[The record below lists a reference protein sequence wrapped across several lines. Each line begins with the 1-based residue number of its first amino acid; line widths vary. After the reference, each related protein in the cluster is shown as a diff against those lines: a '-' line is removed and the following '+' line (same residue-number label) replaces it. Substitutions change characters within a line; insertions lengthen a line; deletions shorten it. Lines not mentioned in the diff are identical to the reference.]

1 MRGRRIQLQVTVPIQ
16 EVLPVKQ
23 ILAAVIVL
31 SSLSLAQDANT
42 KSAQQTTQPAQADLA
57 SAPFRNPAL
66 PTEDRVND
74 LVSRLTLEE
83 KVSQM
88 VHTAA
93 AIPRLG
99 IPQYNW
105 WSEGLHGAAREGYA
119 TVFPQAIGLAAT
131 FDPDLLKKDADATA
145 SEFRAKYEERVQ
157 QLGFSDWFH
166 GLTVWSPN
174 INIFRDPR
182 WGRGQETYGEDP
194 FLTSQMGVAYVTG
207 LQGNDPKYLK
217 ALSTPKHFAVHSG
230 PEPTRHTVDVTVSNH
245 DLEDT
250 YLPAFRATVGAGA
263 GSVMCAYNSVDG
275 KPACAQPLLLQEHL
289 RDAWHFQGYVV
300 SDCGAASDISL
311 NHHYTQA
318 MPEGMAAAVKA
329 GMDIICAWPAQQIAT
344 ERDAVVKAVQQGLL
358 PEANVDRAV
367 KRLFTARMK
376 LGMFD
381 PPDSVPYAK
390 TPLSEIDSEPHRLLA
405 LQTGRESL
413 VLLKNSGH
421 ILPLATTYKTIAVL
435 GPNADSVDPL
445 LGNYNGTPSHPVTV
459 LDGIRKRFADSKI
472 LYLPGSSLAGPPL
485 TPIRKW
491 FLKNESSLDR
501 IAGYGLLGEYYK
513 GTQLQGKASLTRI
526 DPTVDFVWRNG
537 AGGGLTEDFSVR
549 WTGTIIPPVTG
560 DYQIGFTGTDA
571 FHFWLDNQLIGESWY
586 SDTGK
591 TRLKTL
597 HLEAGHSYAIKI
609 ECSQEGAS
617 GMARLVWRAPEDKE
631 DLREYTSVV
640 KQADLIIAV
649 LGLAGELEGEE
660 MPIKIEGFT
669 GGDRTSLN
677 LPRAQQQVLEDLVAT
692 GKPVVLVLM
701 NGSALAVNWADQHVK
716 AILEAWYPGEEGGT
730 AVAEAL
736 AGDFSPGGRLPLT
749 FYKSVDQLPPFE
761 DYNMKGRTY
770 RYFTGEPLYPF
781 GYGLSYT
788 TFEYSNLSFDKPS
801 LDATDNLT
809 ASVDVKNSGK
819 MAGDEV
825 VEVYLTHLGVDGA
838 PIRALAGFRRVHV
851 EPGATEH
858 VQITVRNRELSVV
871 VADGTRKVVPGDL
884 QVWVGG
890 GQPVNR
896 VGLPKTAGVS
906 GSVKIMGET
915 VLPK

>member
-1 MRGRRIQLQVTVPIQ
+1 MDLDWDSVPIP
-16 EVLPVKQ
+16 EDFPVKT
-23 ILAAVIVL
+23 ILAVVIIL
-31 SSLSLAQDANT
+31 STLSFAQDASTN
-42 KSAQQTTQPAQADLA
+42 SAPQAAQPAADLA
-57 SAPFRNPAL
+57 NAPFRNPAL
-66 PTEDRVND
+66 PIEDRVND
-74 LVSRLTLEE
+74 LVSRMTLEE

-131 FDPDLLKKDADATA
+131 FDPDLLHKDADATA

-157 QLGFSDWFH
+157 QLGYSDWFH

-194 FLTSQMGVAYVTG
+194 FLTSQMGKAYVTG
-207 LQGNDPKYLK
+207 LQGDDPKYLK

-230 PEPTRHTVDVTVSNH
+230 PEPTRHTVDVTVSAH

-250 YLPAFRATVGAGA
+250 YLPAFRATIGVGAG
-263 GSVMCAYNSVDG
+263 STMCAYNSVLG

-289 RDAWHFQGYVV
+289 RDAWHFKGYVV
-300 SDCGAASDISL
+300 SDCGAASDISQ
-311 NHHYTQA
+311 NHHYTQT

-329 GMDIICAWPAQQIAT
+329 GMDIICAWPARQIAT
-344 ERDAVVKAVQQGLL
+344 ERDAVLKAVQQGLL
-358 PEANVDRAV
+358 PEADIDRSV
-367 KRLFTARMK
+367 KRLFTARMR

-421 ILPLATTYKTIAVL
+421 LLPLTSTYKTIAVI

-459 LDGIRKRFADSKI
+459 LAGIRKRFADSKVV
-472 LYLPGSSLAGPPL
+472 YVSGSTLTGPPL
-485 TPIRKW
+485 SPVPAAV
-491 FLKNESSLDR
+491 LKDSS
-501 IAGYGLLGEYYK
+501 GNPGLSAEYFR
-513 GTQLQGKASLTRI
+513 GTQLTGTPAVKGT
-526 DPTVDFVWRNG
+526 DPGVDFAWQNG
-537 AGGGLTEDFSVR
+537 ASADLKENFSVR
-549 WTGTIIPPVTG
+549 WTGTLVPKASG
-560 DYQIGFTGTDA
+560 DYDIGFTGTDA
-571 FHFWLDNQLIGESWY
+571 FHFWLDNQLIGESSY

-597 HLEAGHSYAIKI
+597 HLDAGHSYAVKI
-609 ECSQEGAS
+609 ECSQEGSA
-617 GMARLVWRAPEDKE
+617 GLAKLVWHEPGDKK
-631 DLREYTSVV
+631 EYMEVA
-640 KQADLIIAV
+640 KQADLIVAV

-660 MPIKIEGFT
+660 MPIEIEGFS
-669 GGDRTSLN
+669 GGDRTNLN
-677 LPRAQQQVLEDLVAT
+677 LPDAQEQVLKDLVAT
-692 GKPVVLVLM
+692 GKPVVVVLM
-701 NGSALAVNWADQHVK
+701 NGSALAVNWADQHAN

-749 FYKSVDQLPPFE
+749 FYKSVDQLPAFE
-761 DYNMKGRTY
+761 DYGMKGRTY

-788 TFEYSNLSFDKPS
+788 TFEYSNLNFDKMS
-801 LDATDNLT
+801 LAATDDLN
-809 ASVDVKNSGK
+809 ASVDVKNTGK

-825 VEVYLTHLGVDGA
+825 VEVYLTHPGVDGA
-838 PIRALAGFRRVHV
+838 PIRSLAGFSRTRVD
-851 EPGATEH
+851 PGATNH
-858 VQITVRNRELSVV
+858 VTITVPNRQLSVV
-871 VADGTRKVVPGDL
+871 DVDGTRKIVAGDL

-890 GQPVNR
+890 GQPATR
-896 VGLPKTAGVS
+896 EDTKTAGVS
-906 GSVKIMGET
+906 GSVKITGEA
-915 VLPK
+915 VLPR

>member
-1 MRGRRIQLQVTVPIQ
+1 MDLGFVPI
-16 EVLPVKQ
+16 LGGLSVKTIWAAFI
-23 ILAAVIVL
+23 IL
-31 SSLSLAQDANT
+31 STLSLAQDSST
-42 KSAQQTTQPAQADLA
+42 KPAQPAAQAAMADLA
-57 SAPFRNPAL
+57 NAPFRNSAL

-145 SEFRAKYEERVQ
+145 SEFRAKYEQRVQ
-157 QLGFSDWFH
+157 ELGYSDWFH

-194 FLTSQMGVAYVTG
+194 FLTARMGMAYVTG
-207 LQGNDPKYLK
+207 LQGDDPKYLK

-230 PEPTRHTVDVTVSNH
+230 PEPTRHTVDVTASNH

-250 YLPAFRATVGAGA
+250 YLPAFRATIGVGAG
-263 GSVMCAYNSVDG
+263 STMCAYNSVDG
-275 KPACAQPLLLQEHL
+275 KPACAQPLILQEHL

-300 SDCGAASDISL
+300 SDCGAASDISA
-311 NHHYTQA
+311 NHHYTQT

-344 ERDAVVKAVQQGLL
+344 ERDAVLKAVQQGLL
-358 PEANVDRAV
+358 PEADIDRSV
-367 KRLFTARMK
+367 KRLFTARMR

-421 ILPLATTYKTIAVL
+421 LLPLAATYQTIAVI

-445 LGNYNGTPSHPVTV
+445 LGNYNGTPTHPVTV
-459 LDGIRKRFADSKI
+459 LSGIRKRFGKSKV
-472 LYLPGSSLAGPPL
+472 LYAEGSSLAGSPLSPIPP
-485 TPIRKW
+485 TV
-491 FLKNESSLDR
+491 LKNRSGEP
-501 IAGYGLLGEYYK
+501 GLTAEYFSGTELK
-513 GTQLQGKASLTRI
+513 GSAVVSRT
-526 DPTVDFVWRNG
+526 DPGVDFSWQNG
-537 AGGGLTEDFSVR
+537 ASPELKENFSAR
-549 WTGTIIPPVTG
+549 WSGALLPKVSG

-571 FHFWLDNQLIGESWY
+571 FHFWLDNQLIGESYY
-586 SDTGK
+586 SDTSK
-591 TRLKTL
+591 TRLQTM
-597 HLEAGHSYAIKI
+597 HLEAGHSYAVKI
-609 ECSQEGAS
+609 ECSQPGAS
-617 GMARLVWRAPEDKE
+617 GLAKLVWHEPGAKND
-631 DLREYTSVV
+631 YTEVA
-640 KQADLIIAV
+640 KHADLIVAV
-649 LGLAGELEGEE
+649 MSLAGELRVEE
-660 MPIKIEGFT
+660 MPIKIEGFHRPHPT
-669 GGDRTSLN
+669 NIN
-677 LPRAQQQVLEDLVAT
+677 LPAAQEQLLKDLVAT

-701 NGSALAVNWADQHVK
+701 NGSALAINWADEHVP

-730 AVAEAL
+730 AVAGAL
-736 AGDFSPGGRLPLT
+736 PRNFSPGGRLPLT
-749 FYKSVDQLPPFE
+749 FYKSVDQLPAFE
-761 DYNMKGRTY
+761 DYAMKGRTY

-788 TFEYSNLSFDKPS
+788 TFEYSNLSFEKS
-801 LDATDNLT
+801 ALGATDDLT
-809 ASVDVKNSGK
+809 VKVDVKNSGN
-819 MAGDEV
+819 MASDEV
-825 VEVYLTHLGVDGA
+825 VQVYLSHPGVDGA
-838 PIRALAGFRRVHV
+838 PIRSLAGFLRVHADA
-851 EPGATEH
+851 GSTNH
-858 VQITVRNRELSVV
+858 VSILVPNRQLSVV
-871 VADGTRKVVPGDL
+871 DPDGTRKVSSGEL
-884 QVWVGG
+884 QVWVGRR
-890 GQPVNR
+890 P
-896 VGLPKTAGVS
+896 
-906 GSVKIMGET
+906 
-915 VLPK
+915 